1 MIFHDTFGNQFRF
14 AFPSVRFEYS
24 RNMRS
29 HEGMIPCIR
38 SSNDC
43 IFVKRIAGVKRTGSA
58 FGSEISETHW
68 NPSNELEFVK
78 QIHGNCQRTN
88 EFVRI
93 DKKVKLNELLVKQTH
108 NSSNKLPRP
117 SNKYFHSSNKNTF
130 VKQIIKFV
138 KQKIVRNQR
147 TNEFVKQI
155 YCPSNK
161 PGIRQTKSNEIVRGD
176 SVWVDSSNKFD

>member
-38 SSNDC
+38 SSNNC

-138 KQKIVRNQR
+138 KQENHSKSKNERIRQTNLLPVKQTWNSSNKIKRIR
-147 TNEFVKQI
+147 SRGLRLGRFVKQI
-155 YCPSNK
+155 
-161 PGIRQTKSNEIVRGD
+161 
-176 SVWVDSSNKFD
+176 